1 MAHLDEWK
9 GMVFMSLIVKIA
21 ILVGI
26 ASLLIYLL
34 ADKIIFSLAEELIQ
48 IEYGVK
54 KKTDVSRKTKLI
66 SITGAGLLILSRI
79 LSVLFLGLFIY
90 ILLFQP

>member
-1 MAHLDEWK
+1 
-9 GMVFMSLIVKIA
+9 MSLIVKIA

-66 SITGAGLLILSRI
+66 SMTGIGFLILSRI
-79 LSVLFLGLFIY
+79 LSILFLGLFVY
-90 ILLFQP
+90 ILVFRP

>member
-1 MAHLDEWK
+1 
-9 GMVFMSLIVKIA
+9 MSFIVKIA

-26 ASLLIYLL
+26 ASLLIYLI
-34 ADKIIFSLAEELIQ
+34 ADKIIFSLAEELIH
-48 IEYGVK
+48 IEYGIK
-54 KKTDVSRKTKLI
+54 KKMDVSRKTKLI

>member
-1 MAHLDEWK
+1 
-9 GMVFMSLIVKIA
+9 MSLIIKIA
-21 ILVGI
+21 IFVGF

-34 ADKIIFSLAEELIQ
+34 ADKIIFRLAEKLIHM
-48 IEYGVK
+48 EYGIE

-66 SITGAGLLILSRI
+66 SIAGAGFLILSRI
-79 LSVLFLGLFIY
+79 LSILFLGLFVY

>member
-1 MAHLDEWK
+1 
-9 GMVFMSLIVKIA
+9 MSFIVKIA

-26 ASLLIYLL
+26 ASLLIYLI

-48 IEYGVK
+48 IEYGIK
-54 KKTDVSRKTKLI
+54 KKMNVSRKTKLI